1 MFKHQESFITKDIF
15 SHDYYIVTRHLAFFC
30 NDDPPPLMYRE
41 TMYFADDPI
50 IVQCGKIA
58 GP

>member
-1 MFKHQESFITKDIF
+1 MIDNQYI
-15 SHDYYIVTRHLAFFC
+15 IVTRHLAFFC

-50 IVQCGKIA
+50 TVPCGRIS